1 MPRKNERKTKSQR
14 VFFANILFLRYSLNF
29 STSLRIYLTIF
40 QQKKRIAWNICLV
53 LFFTI
58 ISIMAAFSTMPKTIY
73 YKLHKIGVLRI
84 YLFSF
89 ALSFVSLSLLQ
100 WNENTHTSLYEF
112 RFFTSKLRPSNR
124 FLLLNYMLPLSLSV
138 FRFSYHLLEAFPC
151 EIIEDVLRQQWESN
165 AIQGNLPT
173 LHKQSSISCNSHY
186 SQKGKFHRVSK
197 IVQIDRQLFSNV
209 YLFVLSLISFQC
221 DSMIYMNA
229 LSPDSEK
236 LI

>member
-1 MPRKNERKTKSQR
+1 MFSIILYDYFDYGSIFDYAEN
-14 VFFANILFLRYSLNF
+14 NILQTTQNWSASHLFILLRFILCIAEFIAMEWKHTYSALWM
-29 STSLRIYLTIF
+29 TIVYG
-40 QQKKRIAWNICLV
+40 I
-53 LFFTI
+53 
-58 ISIMAAFSTMPKTIY
+58 
-73 YKLHKIGVLRI
+73 
-84 YLFSF
+84 
-89 ALSFVSLSLLQ
+89 VS
-100 WNENTHTSLYEF
+100 F

-151 EIIEDVLRQQWESN
+151 EIIEDVLRQQWEST

-236 LI
+236 LIWNFLISAYITANLLFRSRRNSAIFACGRWINVGKN